1 MDRINR
7 SVPQEVAVKTWG
19 SHKTIRVLPCLQWV
33 LGPLGK
39 KSFWGELCPDFFFYH
54 YWPSLGTCIALC
66 HLTFTFRKGDS
77 ALPTPCACGRT
88 FFLCLMVFGGTGRV
102 VGFLSRLR
110 TRRLWFV
117 LEPLFTRRGFFPP
130 PAVPLHSHMYMCV
143 CMYYLCNNSLERV
156 HALLR
161 GVVCSLAIP
170 LCPPSVR

>member
-39 KSFWGELCPDFFFYH
+39 KSFWGELCPDFFFFFL
-54 YWPSLGTCIALC
+54 SL
-66 HLTFTFRKGDS
+66 LTFSGHLHHLVSPNIHFSQGW
-77 ALPTPCACGRT
+77 LPTPCACGRT